1 MLPSAPQTEGG
12 AARISKPIVTKRSA
26 VGMMRPRFNLSM
38 TKGKLMNKVQSLP
51 LVLLF
56 VCCSSLMIAGQSVGD
71 EAKTIKSF
79 YAASDFA
86 LTADPQSKEWKA
98 IRGVVA
104 ERGPLG
110 DVTPGHST
118 EIRSRWTKQNL
129 YFLFV
134 CHYEQL
140 NLKPNPTTT
149 AETNKLWDWDVAEA
163 FIGTDFKDIKR
174 YTEFQVSPQGEWVDL
189 FIDRN
194 PTPPNHD
201 WQWNS
206 GYAVKA
212 RVNEKEKVW
221 YGEMRIPL
229 AKIDTRTPQ
238 AGLEMRIN
246 FYRLQG
252 PPPQRKG
259 IAWQPTGNPN
269 YHTPEAFGR
278 LRLEK

>member
-1 MLPSAPQTEGG
+1 
-12 AARISKPIVTKRSA
+12 
-26 VGMMRPRFNLSM
+26 MRPRFNLSI
-38 TKGKLMNKVQSLP
+38 TKEKLMNKFGFLLS
-51 LVLLF
+51 VLLF
-56 VCCSSLMIAGQSVGD
+56 VFCSIAMTAGQSVGD

-79 YAASDFA
+79 HASSDFA
-86 LTADPQSKEWKA
+86 LTADPQSKQWKNVK
-98 IRGVVA
+98 GVIA

-110 DVTPGHST
+110 DLMAGHRT
-118 EIRSRWTKQNL
+118 EIRSRWTGQNL
-129 YFLFV
+129 YFLFI
-134 CHYEQL
+134 CSYEQL
-140 NLKPNPTTT
+140 YLKPNPTIST
-149 AETNKLWDWDVAEA
+149 ETNKLWEWDVAEA

-194 PTPPNHD
+194 PNPPNHD

-206 GYAVKA
+206 GFTVKA
-212 RVNEKEKVW
+212 RRNDKEKVW
-221 YGEMRIPL
+221 YGEMRIPM
-229 AKIDTRTPQ
+229 ARIDTRPPQ
-238 AGLEMRIN
+238 AGAEMRIN

-252 PPPQRKG
+252 PPPERKG

>member
-1 MLPSAPQTEGG
+1 M
-12 AARISKPIVTKRSA
+12 I
-26 VGMMRPRFNLSM
+26 RPRFNLS
-38 TKGKLMNKVQSLP
+38 TKKEKLMNKIQSP
-51 LVLLF
+51 LLALLVVF
-56 VCCSSLMIAGQSVGD
+56 CFGGMTSGQSVGD

-79 YAASDFA
+79 HVLSDFA
-86 LTADPQSKEWKA
+86 LTADPQSMQWKDVK
-98 IRGVVA
+98 GVIA

-110 DVTPGHST
+110 NVTPGHRT
-118 EIRSRWTKQNL
+118 EIRSRWTGQNL
-129 YFLFV
+129 YFLFI
-134 CHYEQL
+134 CSYEQL
-140 NLKPNPTTT
+140 YLKPNPTTT
-149 AETNKLWDWDVAEA
+149 AETNKLWEWDVAEA

-194 PTPPNHD
+194 PSPANHD

-206 GYAVKA
+206 GFEVKA
-212 RVNEKEKVW
+212 RRNDKEKVW
-221 YGEMRIPL
+221 YGEMRIPM
-229 AKIDTRTPQ
+229 ARIDTRAPQ
-238 AGLEMRIN
+238 AGAEMRIN